1 MSGLWN
7 DISYGFRHL
16 AETYSHGYHSPKRR
30 LKFEIHIRALTDL
43 SL

>member
-16 AETYSHGYHSPKRR
+16 AETYSHGCGIIIMP
-30 LKFEIHIRALTDL
+30 LTQTKAEV
-43 SL
+43 